1 MLYGFWQFESSGLA
15 YKGAELES
23 DKYPM
28 TAVSHTDHEPV
39 AERR

>member
-1 MLYGFWQFESSGLA
+1 MGFGSLSLPVYT
-15 YKGAELES
+15 YKGAELER

-39 AERR
+39 AARR